1 MKHQSYTAK
10 IAKNSFWATGSF
22 IVASVCNFVM
32 SVAITRYFG
41 KEVYGQYSY
50 FLWLSGVFGI
60 LAGFGFQ
67 QTLNKFLPK
76 YFFAKDGDAG
86 SGKSMASEIFKKL
99 LRIQIVAATVMA
111 ALCIAGGKYFEQLIN
126 FDHPQKNVMVMIA
139 FLAMIPFSLNT
150 FFSSSLAAIQEFKT
164 ASKIYIGTTLLNLLM
179 VIIFVTTSRD
189 IVSFLWLYLGLSTI
203 SSGILLY
210 HTGKIFRTD
219 QKTLSPQ
226 KEITGRHEKLFAY
239 STFAYISIICTQIV
253 WERSELLFLG
263 MFSDSSQIAIYT
275 LAYSLAVLFISVWG
289 PVNSVLN
296 ATTAEVAQSG
306 KDDKLMMI
314 TQHGTKYM
322 AMLMLPL
329 ALLASLFLGDIVT
342 LVYGKSFADVAMLF
356 PLLALAHAM
365 AVIITPAGSIPMLK
379 NEMKK
384 SMYFNITTAAV
395 NILLDIYLIAKYQ
408 AVGAM
413 LANVISQGVSIMLS
427 LINARKYRLG
437 IFNTNMIKV
446 LIINFCLGTIFFLI
460 LPLPITARI
469 IIALA
474 ATTIYGAVTIK
485 TALNQRDAD
494 ILGTLKTHLPKPLR
508 WITVKITDQIPD
520 RAQT

>member
-22 IVASVCNFVM
+22 IVASICNFVM

-76 YFFAKDGDAG
+76 YFFAHDSADRT
-86 SGKSMASEIFKKL
+86 GKSTASGIFRKL
-99 LRIQIVAATVMA
+99 LGVQVVGAIVVAALSIA
-111 ALCIAGGKYFEQLIN
+111 AAKYFAQLIN
-126 FDHPQKNVMVMIA
+126 FDHPQKNTMVIIA

-150 FFSSSLAAIQEFKT
+150 FLSSSLAAIQEFKT
-164 ASKIYIGTTLLNLLM
+164 ASKIYIGTTLLNLIM

-189 IVSFLWLYLGLSTI
+189 IVSFLWLYLGLSAV
-203 SSGILLY
+203 SSGILLH
-210 HTGKIFRTD
+210 HTGKIFKTD
-219 QKTLSPQ
+219 KKTPPAQ
-226 KEITGRHEKLFAY
+226 KENPGRHEKLFAY
-239 STFAYISIICTQIV
+239 SAFAYISIICTQIV

-275 LAYSLAVLFISVWG
+275 LSYSLAVLFISIWG

-329 ALLASLFLGDIVT
+329 ALLASLFLGDVVT
-342 LVYGKSFADVAMLF
+342 LVYGKSFADAAMLF
-356 PLLALAHAM
+356 PFLVVAHAM

-427 LINARKYRLG
+427 LINAKKYRLG
-437 IFNTNMIKV
+437 IFNKNMIKV
-446 LIINFCLGTIFFLI
+446 LIINFCVGTIFFLI
-460 LPLPITARI
+460 LPLPLIVRI

-474 ATTIYGAVTIK
+474 VTTIYAVVTIK
-485 TALNQRDAD
+485 TALNLRDAD
-494 ILGTLKTHLPKPLR
+494 ILTTLKTHLPKPLR
-508 WITVKITDQIPD
+508 WITEKITHQIP
-520 RAQT
+520 RNTQT